1 MRLNTMVSNV
11 LDMARLQS
19 GTVRLRREWQPLEE
33 VVGASLRHSEAAI
46 GGHQVELQ
54 LPADLPLLHIDA
66 VLMERVL
73 SNLTGERCQVFTDRK
88 PHSARRAR

>member
-33 VVGASLRHSEAAI
+33 VVGASLRVTAR
-46 GGHQVELQ
+46 Q
-54 LPADLPLLHIDA
+54 PLA
-66 VLMERVL
+66 VIRW
-73 SNLTGERCQVFTDRK
+73 SCNCQPTCRCCCTSTRY
-88 PHSARRAR
+88 